1 MESLLQKDTQKTKRI
16 NLLIPVCAA
25 VSVIGAVTGTVVY
38 SRAFSDADIQAYI
51 DAQKA
56 LPADF
61 DGYFAHAI
69 TGELVF
75 QAAAIIL
82 GLFALGWIFVL
93 PLVFYGG
100 LGVGTSVCC
109 LCQQLSWFGA
119 VYAFAL
125 IVVPFLCFVI
135 ARSVLYGA
143 AMELSYGMFVNAA
156 GSRRSAGKRL
166 LSMAIK
172 IPLCGV
178 IDIFAAALAAFLRT
192 VLHPI
197 VV

>member
-1 MESLLQKDTQKTKRI
+1 MESLLQKDIQPAKSI

-25 VSVIGAVTGTVVY
+25 VSIIGAVTGTIVY
-38 SRAFSDADIQAYI
+38 SKALSDADIQAYI
-51 DAQKA
+51 DAQKT
-56 LPADF
+56 LPTDF
-61 DGYFAHAI
+61 DGYFAHTI
-69 TGELVF
+69 IYELIF

-119 VYAFAL
+119 VYSFAQ

-143 AMELSYGMFVNAA
+143 AMELSYGMFINAA
-156 GSRRSAGKRL
+156 GSRRSAKKRL

-178 IDIFAAALAAFLRT
+178 IDIFAAALAAILRT
-192 VLHPI
+192 VLHTI